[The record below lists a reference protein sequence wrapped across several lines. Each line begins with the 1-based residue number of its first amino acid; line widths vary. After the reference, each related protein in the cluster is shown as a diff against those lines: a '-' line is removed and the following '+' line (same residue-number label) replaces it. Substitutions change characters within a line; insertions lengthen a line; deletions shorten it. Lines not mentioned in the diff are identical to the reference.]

1 MYRMLWLCGN
11 MSHECNNS
19 FDLQQFILKHV
30 FKELNISY
38 RREIVAR
45 NIALSYIKNIK
56 TLETSFLEKYIKNKR
71 INIIGPSEIKRS
83 VKSGTNVVVDKAL
96 SNALELK
103 IKPDII
109 VTDLDGDVDKIINLS
124 KFLNVIVVAHIH
136 SDNIYRFIN
145 NIKRI
150 KNVIVTTQIEP
161 IDKIYNFGG
170 FTDGDRAVYLAKHFG
185 AREINIYG
193 FDFNHV
199 ISYTNNVDVKR
210 KKLRIAKKIIERI
223 EEINFY

>member
-1 MYRMLWLCGN
+1 

>member
-1 MYRMLWLCGN
+1 

-223 EEINFY
+223 DEEINFY